1 MQQLKSAQPLSDL
14 VTVTVLLQVK
24 VGSGIF

>member
-14 VTVTVLLQVK
+14 VTVTVQLQVK